1 MANMSYIRWENT
13 YRDWLDC
20 LESLNDYDR
29 HETMYDPHS
38 YRKNGGHE
46 WSNKKYMIKSILRNA
61 NLLEIELNYM
71 EEYEENYEEEE

>member
-1 MANMSYIRWENT
+1 
-13 YRDWLDC
+13 
-20 LESLNDYDR
+20 
-29 HETMYDPHS
+29 MYDPHS

-61 NLLEIELNYM
+61 HLLEIELNYM